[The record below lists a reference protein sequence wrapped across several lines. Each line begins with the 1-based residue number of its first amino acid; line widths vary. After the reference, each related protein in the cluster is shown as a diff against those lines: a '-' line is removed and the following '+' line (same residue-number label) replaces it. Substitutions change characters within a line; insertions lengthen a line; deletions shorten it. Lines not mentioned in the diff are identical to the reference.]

1 MLTPYFKCVNI
12 VLHQKTGGKIMDNKQ
27 MSIKALRV
35 NNGYTQEA
43 LAQKLGVN
51 VKTISEWENN
61 KVEVKPLTIFAIAY
75 VFKVDADI
83 IRL

>member
-1 MLTPYFKCVNI
+1 
-12 VLHQKTGGKIMDNKQ
+12 MDNKQ